1 MAVTDDVIAKCI
13 EIEAELTIFCDLV
26 SNAET
31 AWWVAG
37 DGAYVDFKSI
47 ADVQSDIIA
56 AFVVQLQAL
65 TA

>member
-13 EIEAELTIFCDLV
+13 EIEAELQIFCDLV

-37 DGAYVDFKSI
+37 DATYVDFKSI

-56 AFVVQLQAL
+56 ALVTDLQGL